1 VAAKKVLLI
10 KMNLFV
16 LLYITNFL
24 RTLFYIVLIYY
35 GIRFI
40 TRLILPIF
48 VNKGIQQ
55 KMYEQQRPYQ
65 RNTRIE
71 GEVTIE
77 SKNSNNRYSQ
87 QNQGEYVDF
96 EEVE

>member
-1 VAAKKVLLI
+1 
-10 KMNLFV
+10 MNLFI

-24 RTLFYIVLIYY
+24 RTLLTILLFYY

-40 TRLILPIF
+40 VRYILPLF
-48 VNKGIQQ
+48 SDKGTKNIQQ
-55 KMYEQQRPYQ
+55 KMYEQQRQNQ
-65 RNTRIE
+65 RNIRRE

-77 SKNSNNRYSQ
+77 SKNKNGNYVQ